1 MQKVAGKPCNGN
13 FNELSSEAKRNY
25 AERYYFDNNANQW

>member
-13 FNELSSEAKRNY
+13 FNELSVEAKKNL